1 MATSTFSIAELKL
14 DTTVRGL
21 ALARLSSASDDSAAV
36 AAAGVAS
43 FIVRSLTSLKRI
55 ISYSETGFIAKSFP
69 PETGNVSLMICGAF
83 LDD

>member
-21 ALARLSSASDDSAAV
+21 ALARLSSVSKDDSAAV

-43 FIVRSLTSLKRI
+43 FIVRVLASLITHNLLTLKRL
-55 ISYSETGFIAKSFP
+55 YSKIFP
-69 PETGNVSLMICGAF
+69 ARNR
-83 LDD
+83 